1 MPKRNSTF
9 TDALKQDYPFLKK
22 VCGYED
28 RVKCEHCLSEFS
40 VSHGGR
46 SDIKEHLKSTKH
58 KASLTAIAGS
68 SAISSFFKSADP
80 VDKDLLIAAKEATF
94 AFHTAAHYLSFKTA
108 DCSSKLIS
116 KFFEPKF
123 GLARTKCEA
132 IIINMIAPMAVKEL
146 NDDLSTSN
154 FVTLTIDAS
163 NRKAIKIVPCIVR
176 YFVPEQGVKVKLLE
190 FQSVPGETSE
200 ILANYLVSVIKKNDL
215 VQKVVGFC
223 GDNCN
228 TNFGGVK
235 RKGVNNVY
243 VRLKKELARNIVG
256 IGCGAHIVH
265 NCLQTAV
272 DVLPIEVEALVV
284 KIYKYFYIYTV
295 RVTEL
300 KEFCDFVH
308 IEYKNVLQH
317 GTTRFLSLLPAIE
330 RLLLMYEGLKSYF
343 LSQEQC
349 PKMIKEFF
357 ESDSGEM
364 YLWFVRGQLTLF
376 NKTILA
382 MEKTAASA
390 TDIVI
395 ELENLKHNLQE
406 RRDNKFVP
414 QEAKK
419 LLKKLE
425 DEDCGINSVNIIRE
439 FTDFYD
445 RCLSYIE
452 LWENS
457 FGGGESFT
465 WINNNA
471 ITWPEIEIAGE
482 KINETL
488 GKPAIIM
495 DELFDEVVVAK
506 AFWSSNCDNW
516 KTNNL
521 NCQDK
526 WVQLFR
532 HFKNRNISVD
542 NLSRVVEYIFCLPGS
557 SAPVERAFSI
567 MNNIWSEE
575 RGKMAESTVKGLMI
589 CKLNI
594 ELSCSEFYD
603 KIKNDKPFLKKVHT
617 SNKYEWFQPADN

>member
-1 MPKRNSTF
+1 MWC
-9 TDALKQDYPFLKK
+9 Y
-22 VCGYED
+22 
-28 RVKCEHCLSEFS
+28 
-40 VSHGGR
+40 
-46 SDIKEHLKSTKH
+46 
-58 KASLTAIAGS
+58 
-68 SAISSFFKSADP
+68 
-80 VDKDLLIAAKEATF
+80 
-94 AFHTAAHYLSFKTA
+94 
-108 DCSSKLIS
+108 
-116 KFFEPKF
+116 
-123 GLARTKCEA
+123 
-132 IIINMIAPMAVKEL
+132 
-146 NDDLSTSN
+146 
-154 FVTLTIDAS
+154 
-163 NRKAIKIVPCIVR
+163 
-176 YFVPEQGVKVKLLE
+176 
-190 FQSVPGETSE
+190 
-200 ILANYLVSVIKKNDL
+200 
-215 VQKVVGFC
+215 
-223 GDNCN
+223 
-228 TNFGGVK
+228 
-235 RKGVNNVY
+235 
-243 VRLKKELARNIVG
+243 
-256 IGCGAHIVH
+256 
-265 NCLQTAV
+265 LQTAV

-465 WINNNA
+465 WINNNT

-495 DELFDEVVVAK
+495 D
-506 AFWSSNCDNW
+506 
-516 KTNNL
+516 
-521 NCQDK
+521 
-526 WVQLFR
+526 
-532 HFKNRNISVD
+532 
-542 NLSRVVEYIFCLPGS
+542 
-557 SAPVERAFSI
+557 
-567 MNNIWSEE
+567 
-575 RGKMAESTVKGLMI
+575 
-589 CKLNI
+589 
-594 ELSCSEFYD
+594 
-603 KIKNDKPFLKKVHT
+603 
-617 SNKYEWFQPADN
+617 